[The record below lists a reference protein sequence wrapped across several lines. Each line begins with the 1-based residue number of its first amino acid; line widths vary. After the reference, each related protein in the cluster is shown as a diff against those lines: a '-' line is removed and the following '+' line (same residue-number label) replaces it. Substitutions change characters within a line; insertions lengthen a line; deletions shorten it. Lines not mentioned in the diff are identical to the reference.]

1 MSRGEIVAVEGVCC
15 AGKTTLI
22 GSLSRN
28 FKTTVVPELPAFG
41 RNLFRPFDGKES
53 ILHNGY
59 TSIGLEKVRMVGALG
74 LSGLSDQVLM
84 DRSIISTLAINY
96 GAIDIIGAPA
106 FSELAHAVLSE
117 IENGKLATPDKM
129 LYIGVNGQVIEER
142 NESRTPRLEPYWT
155 NSKRVDRQNDF
166 YQHLVGLD
174 GIAYIDGAR
183 PHTEV
188 LSDCSAY
195 IVHDDVMCTEALTAQ
210 IENFV
215 KLV

>member
-1 MSRGEIVAVEGVCC
+1 MSRGEVVAVEGVCC

-41 RNLFRPFDGKES
+41 RNLFQPFDSRES

-59 TSIGLEKVRMVGALG
+59 TSIGLEKVRMIGALG
-74 LSGLSDQVLM
+74 LSEVSNHVLM

-96 GAIDIIGAPA
+96 GAIDILGAPA
-106 FSELAHAVLSE
+106 FSGLAHAVLRE
-117 IENGKLATPDKM
+117 IENGRLAAPDKM
-129 LYIGVNGQVIEER
+129 LYIGVDGHIVEER

-174 GIAYIDGAR
+174 GIACIDGAQS
-183 PHTEV
+183 HAEV

-195 IVHDDVMCTEALTAQ
+195 LVRDGVICTEALTAE
-210 IENFV
+210 IEDFV